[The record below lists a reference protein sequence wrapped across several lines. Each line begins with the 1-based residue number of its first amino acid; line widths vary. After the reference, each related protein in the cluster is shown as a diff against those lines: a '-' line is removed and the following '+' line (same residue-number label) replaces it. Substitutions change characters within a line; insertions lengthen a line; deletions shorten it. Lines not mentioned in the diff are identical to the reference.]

1 MSRSSKPIRIGVDI
15 GGTFTDLQILD
26 ARSGAIVSHK
36 VATTPADPSIG
47 LMGGLAEAAAR
58 FGFALDD
65 VG

>member
-36 VATTPADPSIG
+36 RDSR
-47 LMGGLAEAAAR
+47 AAR
-58 FGFALDD
+58 QQADAFVDGLRSLR
-65 VG
+65 